1 MTPQELELARSLLA
15 SVQNTTVQGW
25 DILVRG
31 TVISNAIN
39 IATLSLSLLI
49 SLVVS
54 YLGYR
59 FDKGCE
65 RGTNAF
71 CAFFV
76 VGFVCLI
83 VLYLLL
89 GSALVGVFAPEYT
102 LLNKIINTATGSG
115 C

>member
-15 SVQNTTVQGW
+15 TVQNTTVQGW

-39 IATLSLSLLI
+39 IATLTLSLLI
-49 SLVVS
+49 SVVVS

-59 FDKGCE
+59 TDKGCE

-71 CAFFV
+71 CVFFL
-76 VGFVCLI
+76 VGFICLI
-83 VLYLLL
+83 VLYLIL
-89 GSALVGVFAPEYT
+89 GGALVGVFAPEYT
-102 LLNKIINTATGSG
+102 ILNRIINTATGSG